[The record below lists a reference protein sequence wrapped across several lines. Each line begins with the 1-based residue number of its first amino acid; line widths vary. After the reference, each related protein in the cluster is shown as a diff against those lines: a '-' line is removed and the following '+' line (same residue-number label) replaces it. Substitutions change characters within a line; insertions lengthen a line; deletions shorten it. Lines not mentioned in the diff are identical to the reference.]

1 MRKDK
6 DFEAQKEA
14 LMKEVRSVLQ
24 EVENLYDA
32 GVESGTVE
40 AKALKAKAQA
50 QLGKVKSQFAD
61 FEAAASAKA
70 HEAADR
76 AREAAHY
83 TAEKARGACRSTGS
97 GQGNRSGIGARQ
109 PWQPA
114 ARVPIPGLAT
124 QLGRHCGAANQGTAQ
139 RARRDGGGHQIQR

>member
-1 MRKDK
+1 VGGKFHRLLFTRKKESAMRKDK

-83 TAEKARGACRSTGS
+83 TAEKARGACRSTDELI
-97 GQGNRSGIGARQ
+97 QEKPYYAMAL
-109 PWQPA
+109 PHWPA
-114 ARVPIPGLAT
+114 WWSA
-124 QLGRHCGAANQGTAQ
+124 CCSTAVN
-139 RARRDGGGHQIQR
+139 HQVKAV

>member
-1 MRKDK
+1 M
-6 DFEAQKEA
+6 
-14 LMKEVRSVLQ
+14 
-24 EVENLYDA
+24 ENLYDA

-83 TAEKARGACRSTGS
+83 TAEKARGACRSTDELIQEKPYLRHGLC
-97 GQGNRSGIGARQ
+97 RIGRLGGRRVAQ
-109 PWQPA
+109 PPLII
-114 ARVPIPGLAT
+114 R
-124 QLGRHCGAANQGTAQ
+124 
-139 RARRDGGGHQIQR
+139 

>member
-61 FEAAASAKA
+61 FEAAAHQVSVLPNKKA
-70 HEAADR
+70 SQVWLTTRSVICSFAGFHRPKEGR
-76 AREAAHY
+76 Y
-83 TAEKARGACRSTGS
+83 PGALDES
-97 GQGNRSGIGARQ
+97 
-109 PWQPA
+109 
-114 ARVPIPGLAT
+114 
-124 QLGRHCGAANQGTAQ
+124 
-139 RARRDGGGHQIQR
+139 

>member
-61 FEAAASAKA
+61 FEAEA

-83 TAEKARGACRSTGS
+83 TAEKARGACRSTDELIQEKPYYAMGFAALA
-97 GQGNRSGIGARQ
+97 GLVVGVLLNRR
-109 PWQPA
+109 
-114 ARVPIPGLAT
+114 
-124 QLGRHCGAANQGTAQ
+124 
-139 RARRDGGGHQIQR
+139 

>member
-61 FEAAASAKA
+61 FEAA
-70 HEAADR
+70 DR

-83 TAEKARGACRSTGS
+83 TAEKARGACRSTDELIQEKPYYAMGFAALA
-97 GQGNRSGIGARQ
+97 GLVVGVLLNRR
-109 PWQPA
+109 
-114 ARVPIPGLAT
+114 
-124 QLGRHCGAANQGTAQ
+124 
-139 RARRDGGGHQIQR
+139 

>member
-40 AKALKAKAQA
+40 AKALKATAQA

-83 TAEKARGACRSTGS
+83 TAEKARGACRSTDELIQEKPYYAMGFAALA
-97 GQGNRSGIGARQ
+97 GLVVGVLLNRR
-109 PWQPA
+109 
-114 ARVPIPGLAT
+114 
-124 QLGRHCGAANQGTAQ
+124 
-139 RARRDGGGHQIQR
+139 

>member
-40 AKALKAKAQA
+40 AKALKAKA
-50 QLGKVKSQFAD
+50 
-61 FEAAASAKA
+61 

-83 TAEKARGACRSTGS
+83 TAEKARGACRSTDELIQEKPYYAMGFAALA
-97 GQGNRSGIGARQ
+97 GLVVGVLLNRR
-109 PWQPA
+109 
-114 ARVPIPGLAT
+114 
-124 QLGRHCGAANQGTAQ
+124 
-139 RARRDGGGHQIQR
+139 